1 MLRWSVCLSLSLL
14 ATTAW
19 ARPAPIRDCRPDSE
33 DECCAE
39 AGMARLEAMAKGRR
53 VMECDRIDRLQGF
66 RTCGTAF
73 QRGHNDV
80 AERCM
85 TGVMQT
91 ALASRLQGLRKDPA
105 QRKTEVAL
113 QARFEREKTAT
124 CAAIEKSEPG
134 ASTFPRAHR
143 CRMELTRWRAEQA
156 LRIAAGHM
164 ALAEA
169 VSEPAATQ
177 KGLSFQGF
185 VQGVCTLPEAVWR
198 DHTVPPGCEA
208 ALLAEIQLLLGR

>member
-1 MLRWSVCLSLSLL
+1 MLRGSICLFLSLL
-14 ATTAW
+14 AATAS
-19 ARPAPIRDCRPDSE
+19 ARPAPIRDCRPEAE

-39 AGMARLEAMAKGRR
+39 AGMTRLEAMAQGRR
-53 VMECDRIDRLQGF
+53 AMECDRIDHLQGF
-66 RTCGTAF
+66 RSCGTAF

-85 TGVMQT
+85 AGVMRT

-105 QRKTEVAL
+105 QRKIEVAL

-124 CAAIEKSEPG
+124 CDAIEKSEPG
-134 ASTFPRAHR
+134 AGILPRAHR
-143 CRMELTRWRAEQA
+143 CRMDLTRWRAEQA

-164 ALAEA
+164 ALADA

-177 KGLSFQGF
+177 KGLSFHAF
-185 VQGVCTLPEAVWR
+185 VHGVCTLPEAVWR